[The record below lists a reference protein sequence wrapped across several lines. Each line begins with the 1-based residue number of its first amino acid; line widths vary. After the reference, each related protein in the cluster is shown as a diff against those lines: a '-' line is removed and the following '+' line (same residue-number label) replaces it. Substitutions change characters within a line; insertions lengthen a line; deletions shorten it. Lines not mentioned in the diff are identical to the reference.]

1 MQDGKLGTT
10 ERTCIHV
17 RTVTNDP
24 LSALLQNQIDLSLLV
39 ITKAIGQG
47 SFGTVWKGIIAENI
61 AVAVKQTRR
70 TSKQAV
76 AEFEKE
82 IAIMQHLQSEY
93 IVRVYGSVTLDSS
106 LLIVMEYIGLGSLA
120 ELVDRNY
127 LSPRMRMMYALH
139 VCRGMKYLH
148 AMKVIH
154 RDLKPGNVLCVSNNI
169 EDPVL
174 CKITDFGASRVTD
187 QDSTATFTMTK
198 GIGSPFYMS
207 PEMLRNDKQYTRAID
222 VYSFAIMCVELWN
235 LQLPFSEHDFES
247 AVGLFPCSCFLTFR
261 VRISHIIVFNAFAT
275 TAFGMQVVAGLRP
288 MLNSDCPDSLL
299 AMLEVCWAEDPH
311 ERLCLLLFTITI
323 FISAVCVTLKKQH
336 LKRLRRNWTRFL
348 LNSKDKKSLGLFT
361 CDQRTL
367 KTCTDTQITTTTA
380 RMTHKRTAE

>member
-1 MQDGKLGTT
+1 MDPVLKSEDLTVDLRDGTK
-10 ERTCIHV
+10 R
-17 RTVTNDP
+17 P
-24 LSALLQNQIDLSLLV
+24 LV

-47 SFGTVWKGIIAENI
+47 SFGTVWKGFIDENI
-61 AVAVKQTRR
+61 VVAVKQTRR

-93 IVRVYGSVTLDSS
+93 VVRVYGSVTLESS

-120 ELVDRNY
+120 ELVERNY

-169 EDPVL
+169 DDPVL

-247 AVGLFPCSCFLTFR
+247 AVGLFIENLIHTCKH
-261 VRISHIIVFNAFAT
+261 SHVVFF
-275 TAFGMQVVAGLRP
+275 F
-288 MLNSDCPDSLL
+288 
-299 AMLEVCWAEDPH
+299 
-311 ERLCLLLFTITI
+311 
-323 FISAVCVTLKKQH
+323 
-336 LKRLRRNWTRFL
+336 
-348 LNSKDKKSLGLFT
+348 
-361 CDQRTL
+361 
-367 KTCTDTQITTTTA
+367 
-380 RMTHKRTAE
+380 

>member
-1 MQDGKLGTT
+1 MCTMCNSSNGETIPMDPVLKSEDLTVDLRDGTK
-10 ERTCIHV
+10 R
-17 RTVTNDP
+17 P
-24 LSALLQNQIDLSLLV
+24 LV

-247 AVGLFPCSCFLTFR
+247 AVGLFPCPFLFSPCSECASLTSLFLCICNNS
-261 VRISHIIVFNAFAT
+261 VWNAGCCRTPTNAQQRLSRF
-275 TAFGMQVVAGLRP
+275 VACHARG
-288 MLNSDCPDSLL
+288 
-299 AMLEVCWAEDPH
+299 V
-311 ERLCLLLFTITI
+311 
-323 FISAVCVTLKKQH
+323 
-336 LKRLRRNWTRFL
+336 
-348 LNSKDKKSLGLFT
+348 LG
-361 CDQRTL
+361 
-367 KTCTDTQITTTTA
+367 
-380 RMTHKRTAE
+380 

>member
-1 MQDGKLGTT
+1 MDPVLKSEDLTVDLRDGTK
-10 ERTCIHV
+10 R
-17 RTVTNDP
+17 P
-24 LSALLQNQIDLSLLV
+24 LV

-47 SFGTVWKGIIAENI
+47 SFGTVWKGFIDENI

-93 IVRVYGSVTLDSS
+93 IVRVYGSVTLESS

-120 ELVDRNY
+120 ELVARNY

-169 EDPVL
+169 DDPVL

-247 AVGLFPCSCFLTFR
+247 AVGLLLHLLSSFLLLSFLITR
-261 VRISHIIVFNAFAT
+261 GVC

-311 ERLCLLLFTITI
+311 ERLCLSLSLL
-323 FISAVCVTLKKQH
+323 S
-336 LKRLRRNWTRFL
+336 
-348 LNSKDKKSLGLFT
+348 
-361 CDQRTL
+361 
-367 KTCTDTQITTTTA
+367 
-380 RMTHKRTAE
+380 

>member
-1 MQDGKLGTT
+1 MDPVLKSEDLTVDLRDGTK
-10 ERTCIHV
+10 R
-17 RTVTNDP
+17 P
-24 LSALLQNQIDLSLLV
+24 LV

-47 SFGTVWKGIIAENI
+47 SFGTVWKGFIDENI
-61 AVAVKQTRR
+61 VVAVKQTRR

-93 IVRVYGSVTLDSS
+93 VVRVYGSVTLESS

-120 ELVDRNY
+120 ELVERNY

-169 EDPVL
+169 DDPVL

-247 AVGLFPCSCFLTFR
+247 AVGLFLNSLNNRQNTLTLLFFLFTQHLECKLLQDSDQCSTAIVQTRCLLRSKFAGLKILMNDCVCFLLLLMFL
-261 VRISHIIVFNAFAT
+261 VRHMCLFLN
-275 TAFGMQVVAGLRP
+275 TAFEEIEEELDKVI
-288 MLNSDCPDSLL
+288 
-299 AMLEVCWAEDPH
+299 EE
-311 ERLCLLLFTITI
+311 
-323 FISAVCVTLKKQH
+323 
-336 LKRLRRNWTRFL
+336 LKRQEEPGTVHMRPKNV
-348 LNSKDKKSLGLFT
+348 DE
-361 CDQRTL
+361 
-367 KTCTDTQITTTTA
+367 
-380 RMTHKRTAE
+380 MY